1 MRKILFLLLLITT
14 AGINK
19 TQAVVRTSTSNGNW
33 NTPTTWSPNGIPN
46 ETDDIIIR
54 GGHQPNINSTAISC
68 RTLTIQSGG
77 SLNINSGKKLTVH
90 HTDGLVIQ
98 GELKIDGGDITI
110 LSPGTQFTIDI
121 NGTVIWNPQT
131 NTSNG
136 ATLFKNCIEDLKPTS
151 TLIIKKWYD
160 LRTGPGEVIS
170 GSFGNLTIQNISAGW
185 RMNNCFEAHPIFGTL
200 TISSSYIIL
209 DTTGTIHQTSIGAIQ
224 LTNPTALLDIY
235 RGDRN
240 IGFSLNTNSISI
252 NGGELNLINGEC
264 NGNCQLKV
272 NGDMK
277 ISDYGT
283 FIGVNGG
290 NASLSAE
297 IQGNMELVR
306 STFYGI
312 WGGEGNADLNI
323 QGNLSTYKSGNQ
335 YSEFYGIVDGN
346 GNTKIHIN
354 GDLNNQGYTSL
365 IWNTGVTGV
374 GNGNGSLL
382 VDGTFS
388 QSDGDFRGC
397 WNATTNNA
405 GSSIIEADSLLFTG
419 GIFMGSYSC
428 SAENDTVQLRFNKF
442 CSITF
447 SNSSNIFRGVGM
459 ETLAGNPN
467 QQSFRLTSH
476 GQFNINGIASGEF
489 STSYGYGNEI
499 NIFTDG
505 LNLSAGINKF
515 APATHKIQLYSSEI
529 NCTGG
534 NTYLS
539 YAPGEAEIQAGN
551 LLIENGNLHLKNNS
565 GRAKFNV
572 IQNFSQTGGLFNLY
586 SNLSNNSPDSNLL
599 ITGGDF
605 SQTGGVFNFSNNA
618 NKTGADVLILQGTK
632 MELGGN
638 GKITS
643 IGAGTARHLGQIRI
657 AHAYPTQSP
666 TSFYRNSSSHLT
678 EQTQLI
684 IQSGSTLQLSNGELQ
699 ISSLAENRDD
709 MLIIEPGA
717 KLDCKA
723 NSISSN
729 GQSTYSSINN
739 NGTLSTRHKNGLYNG
754 TSDATI
760 NATSNLIYKL
770 HPQSIVEY
778 ISEGTTTISG
788 YGYGNATTEDQK
800 YGQLIL
806 KTESSSEPAFTIKK
820 DLYTRTAT
828 NHESGILKLNKNTFF
843 TGQYTCG
850 ATAAVISEDKQAIN
864 QSRLILG
871 ALPPYGNGF
880 EDCKL
885 QFADEYYQLIPISI
899 DCINNTNNGALE
911 ISTRKTEV
919 DNLPLPGTNHVNAV
933 TTLSFN
939 GSNISTS
946 SLIDRYYEI
955 HAPGITAE
963 YELGYHGSENTTDIF
978 SAQGILT
985 ALIWNGNKWTEIPC
999 TETGVTNLSES
1010 GKLRFT
1016 ASDLSGPI
1024 ALKTGTG
1031 NSVSANFSLKVNPLE
1046 QENNCNWNCEYTHGV
1061 LYFELES
1068 SNDDIHYQRIHT
1080 IEILTNNGD
1089 VRNFRFSDQ
1098 SFLGSLTY
1106 YRVKQINANGGYC
1119 YSNTVKVDRSKG
1131 TTIQEDQM
1139 IVEAVYPNPFTDQI
1153 TIKYA
1158 IKNPGATQ
1166 FLLFNSAGQTISQHE
1181 QEATEG
1187 SNSFTIRTSEQLPPG
1202 NYVLHV
1208 INGTKK
1214 FTQKLIRAPY

>member
-1 MRKILFLLLLITT
+1 MRQILVLLLLIT
-14 AGINK
+14 AASINK
-19 TQAVVRTSTSNGNW
+19 SHAVVRTSTSNGNW

-54 GGHQPNINSTAISC
+54 GGHQPNINSTAINC

-77 SLNINSGKKLTVH
+77 SLNINSGKKLTIH
-90 HTDGLVIQ
+90 HTDGLLIQ
-98 GELKIDGGDITI
+98 GELKVDGGDITI
-110 LSPGTQFTIDI
+110 LSPSTQFTIDI

-136 ATLFKNCIEDLKPTS
+136 ATLFTNCTEDFKPTS
-151 TLIIKKWYD
+151 TLVIKKWYD
-160 LRTGPGEVIS
+160 LRTGPGEVIT
-170 GSFGNLTIQNISAGW
+170 GSFGNLTVQNISAGW
-185 RMNNCFEAHPIFGTL
+185 RMNNCFETHPIYGTL
-200 TISSSYIIL
+200 TITSSYLIL
-209 DTTGTIHQTSIGAIQ
+209 DTTGTINQTNIGAIQ

-240 IGFSLNTNSISI
+240 IGFSLNTNSITI
-252 NGGELNLINGEC
+252 IGGELNLINGESS
-264 NGNCQLKV
+264 GHCQLKV

-290 NASLSAE
+290 NASLDAE
-297 IQGNMELVR
+297 TQGNIELVR
-306 STFYGI
+306 STFYGV
-312 WGGEGNADLNI
+312 WGGTGNADISIRGDLNTI
-323 QGNLSTYKSGNQ
+323 KSGNH

-346 GNTKIHIN
+346 GNTDIHIN
-354 GDLNNQGYTSL
+354 GNLNNQGYTSL
-365 IWNTGVTGV
+365 IWNTGITGV

-382 VDGTFS
+382 IDGTFS

-405 GSSIIEADSLLFTG
+405 GTSIIEADSLLFTG

-428 SAENDTVQLRFNKF
+428 SAENDTVQLQFNKF
-442 CSITF
+442 CCITF

-489 STSYGYGNEI
+489 SSSYGHGNEI

-505 LNLSAGINKF
+505 LHLGAGQNKF
-515 APATHKIQLYSSEI
+515 APVTHTIKLFCSEI
-529 NCTGG
+529 NCSGG
-534 NTYLS
+534 DTYLS
-539 YAPGEAEIQAGN
+539 FAPGEAEIQAGN
-551 LLIENGNLHLKNNS
+551 LLLENGSLHLKNNT
-565 GRAKFNV
+565 GKAQFNI

-586 SNLSNNSPDSNLL
+586 SNLSLNSPDSTLL

-605 SQTGGVFNFSNNA
+605 TQTGGEFNFSCNA
-618 NKTGADVLILQGTK
+618 NKTGADILYIQGTK
-632 MELGGN
+632 IELGGN

-643 IGAGTARHLGQIRI
+643 MGAGASRHFGQIRI

-666 TSFYRNSSSHLT
+666 TSYSRNSTSHLT

-684 IQSGSTLQLSNGELQ
+684 IQTGSTLQLSDGELQ
-699 ISSLAENRDD
+699 ISSHAENSDD
-709 MLIIEPGA
+709 MLTIETGA
-717 KLDCKA
+717 KLDCKS

-729 GQSTYSSINN
+729 GKNSYSSIYNY
-739 NGTLSTRHKNGLYNG
+739 GTLSTSHKNGLYNG
-754 TSDATI
+754 TSVATI
-760 NATSNLIYKL
+760 NATNNLIYKL
-770 HPQSIVEY
+770 HPQSTVEY
-778 ISEGTTTISG
+778 ISQELTNITG
-788 YGYGNATTEDQK
+788 YGYGNATNEDQK
-800 YGQLIL
+800 YGRLIL
-806 KTESSSEPAFTIKK
+806 KKENSGEPAFTIEK
-820 DLYTRTAT
+820 DLHTRTAT
-828 NHESGILKLNKNTFF
+828 HHESGILKLNKNTFY
-843 TGQYTCG
+843 TGNYTCG
-850 ATAAVISEDKQAIN
+850 STAAIISEDRQAVN
-864 QSRLILG
+864 QSRIVLG

-880 EDCKL
+880 EDCTI

-899 DCINNTNNGALE
+899 DCISNNSNGALE
-911 ISTRKTEV
+911 ISTRKTQV

-946 SLIDRYYEI
+946 RLIDRYYEI

-963 YELGYHGSENTTDIF
+963 YQLGYHGSENTTDIF

-985 ALIWNGNKWTEIPC
+985 ALIWSGNKWTEIPC
-999 TETGVTNLSES
+999 IETGITNLSES
-1010 GKLRFT
+1010 GHLRFK

-1024 ALKTGTG
+1024 AIKTGTG
-1031 NSVSANFSLKVNPLE
+1031 NSVSANFSLNVNPLE
-1046 QENNCNWNCEYTHGV
+1046 QENNCTWNCEYTHGV

-1068 SNDDIHYQRIHT
+1068 SNDDINYKKIHT
-1080 IEILTNNGD
+1080 IEILTNSGD

-1098 SFLGSLTY
+1098 SFQSPLTY
-1106 YRVKQINANGGYC
+1106 YRVKQVNANGGYC
-1119 YSNTVKVDRSKG
+1119 YSNTEKVDRSKG

-1139 IVEAVYPNPFTDQI
+1139 KVEAVYPNPFRDQI
-1153 TIKYA
+1153 SIKYTV
-1158 IKNPGATQ
+1158 KNPGTTQ
-1166 FLLFNSAGQTISQHE
+1166 LLLFNATGQTISQHE

-1187 SNSFTIRTSEQLPPG
+1187 SNNFTIRTSEQLPPG

-1208 INGTKK
+1208 INGTEK
-1214 FTQKLIRAPY
+1214 FTKKLIRAPY